1 MIEKIL
7 TAGWLLTASVMD
19 IRSRRIPVW
28 LLVLGGLG
36 AGAAVIYSGAAV
48 SAEWPGLLMGCVP
61 GLFTLLTAAVT
72 GKAGTAD
79 GFALIFLGLCLKGRM
94 CLAVFMTSLFLI
106 AVFAGIML
114 TLRRIG
120 RNTELPYLPFLFA
133 SWLLASGFLF
143 A

>member
-1 MIEKIL
+1 M

-28 LLVLGGLG
+28 LLALGGLG
-36 AGAAVIYSGAAV
+36 AGAALIYGGADV
-48 SAEWPGLLMGCVP
+48 STEWPGLLMGCVP
-61 GLFTLLTAAVT
+61 GLFILLTAAVT

-79 GFALIFLGLCLKGRM
+79 GFALIFMGLCLKGKM
-94 CLAVFMTSLFLI
+94 CLAVFMISLLLI

-120 RNTELPYLPFLFA
+120 RNTELPYLPFLFV
-133 SWLLASGFLF
+133 SWMLVASGVAFT
-143 A
+143 